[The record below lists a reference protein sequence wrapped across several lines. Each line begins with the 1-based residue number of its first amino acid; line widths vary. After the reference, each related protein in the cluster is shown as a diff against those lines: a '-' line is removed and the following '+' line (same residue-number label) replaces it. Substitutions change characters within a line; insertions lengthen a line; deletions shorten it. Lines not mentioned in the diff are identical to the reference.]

1 LAADRRHDGVDR
13 VTALH
18 AWGGWAVVGMLVIVA
33 IVGIAAARTDR
44 ANRALEWLGRTALA
58 VIGVT
63 ILLGAALLLTGARP
77 AELLHLLYGVLLLGT
92 LPLAQ
97 TFAAEAPA
105 RSRAAVVAGA
115 ALIGLILCWRLF
127 ATG

>member
-1 LAADRRHDGVDR
+1 
-13 VTALH
+13 
-18 AWGGWAVVGMLVIVA
+18 MLVIVA

-44 ANRALEWLGRTALA
+44 AHRALEWLGRTALA

-77 AELLHLLYGVLLLGT
+77 AELLHLLYGVVLLGT